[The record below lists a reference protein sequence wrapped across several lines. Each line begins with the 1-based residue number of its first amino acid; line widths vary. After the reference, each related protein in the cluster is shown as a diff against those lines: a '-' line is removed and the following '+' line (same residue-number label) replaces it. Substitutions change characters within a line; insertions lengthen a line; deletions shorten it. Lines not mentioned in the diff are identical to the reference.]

1 MALQGITL
9 TPAQQAKVD
18 SITAKT
24 RAQMPAMTPGTPP
37 SDADRQKM
45 MSLSTASLKEVRTVL
60 TPDQQAIYD
69 KNVAAI
75 QQQMQQRMQGGATP
89 ARRAGARRPRPN
101 PRRRPS
107 RKEPA
112 QSPDFIRNW
121 SAPDG
126 QRRTWSATRSAGA
139 FSGRTHRFSRTSN
152 TAGSP
157 RTQSPEWMQMFGS
170 KVTTMSSLS

>member
-1 MALQGITL
+1 MRIRLLTTTLALALGLALAPALSAQTPGGGPRGPGRMQAMALQGITL

-45 MSLSTASLKEVRTVL
+45 MSLSTASLKEIRTVL

-75 QQQMQQRMQGGATP
+75 QQQMQQRMQGGAMPATP
-89 ARRAGARRPRPN
+89 AT
-101 PRRRPS
+101 
-107 RKEPA
+107 PA
-112 QSPDFIRNW
+112 QP
-121 SAPDG
+121 
-126 QRRTWSATRSAGA
+126 ATPAK
-139 FSGRTHRFSRTSN
+139 
-152 TAGSP
+152 P
-157 RTQSPEWMQMFGS
+157 
-170 KVTTMSSLS
+170 

>member
-1 MALQGITL
+1 MRIRLLTTTAGLALGLALTPALSAQTPGGGPRGPGRMQAMALQGITL

-45 MSLSTASLKEVRTVL
+45 MSLSTASLKEIRTVL

-75 QQQMQQRMQGGATP
+75 QQQMQQRMQGGAMPATP
-89 ARRAGARRPRPN
+89 AT
-101 PRRRPS
+101 
-107 RKEPA
+107 PA
-112 QSPDFIRNW
+112 QP
-121 SAPDG
+121 
-126 QRRTWSATRSAGA
+126 ATPAK
-139 FSGRTHRFSRTSN
+139 
-152 TAGSP
+152 P
-157 RTQSPEWMQMFGS
+157 
-170 KVTTMSSLS
+170 

>member
-1 MALQGITL
+1 MRIRLLTTTVALALGLALAPALSAQTPGGGPRGPGRMQAMALQGITL

-45 MSLSTASLKEVRTVL
+45 MSLSTASLKEIRTVL

-75 QQQMQQRMQGGATP
+75 QQQMQQRMQGGAMPATP
-89 ARRAGARRPRPN
+89 AT
-101 PRRRPS
+101 
-107 RKEPA
+107 PA
-112 QSPDFIRNW
+112 QP
-121 SAPDG
+121 
-126 QRRTWSATRSAGA
+126 ATPAK
-139 FSGRTHRFSRTSN
+139 
-152 TAGSP
+152 P
-157 RTQSPEWMQMFGS
+157 
-170 KVTTMSSLS
+170 

>member
-1 MALQGITL
+1 MRFGILTSLAVGLAVTTTLSAQTPGGGPRGPGRMQAMALQGITL

-24 RAQMPAMTPGTPP
+24 RAQMPAMTPGNPP

-45 MSLSTASLKEVRTVL
+45 MSLSTASLKEIRTVL

-89 ARRAGARRPRPN
+89 ATPAVPGAQGAPAT
-101 PRRRPS
+101 
-107 RKEPA
+107 PA
-112 QSPDFIRNW
+112 QP
-121 SAPDG
+121 
-126 QRRTWSATRSAGA
+126 ATPAKPA
-139 FSGRTHRFSRTSN
+139 K
-152 TAGSP
+152 P
-157 RTQSPEWMQMFGS
+157 
-170 KVTTMSSLS
+170 

>member
-1 MALQGITL
+1 MRIRLLTTTLALALGLALAPALSAQTPGGGPRGPGRMQAMALQGITL

-45 MSLSTASLKEVRTVL
+45 MSLSTASLKEIRTVL

-89 ARRAGARRPRPN
+89 ATPAT
-101 PRRRPS
+101 
-107 RKEPA
+107 PA
-112 QSPDFIRNW
+112 QP
-121 SAPDG
+121 
-126 QRRTWSATRSAGA
+126 ATPAK
-139 FSGRTHRFSRTSN
+139 
-152 TAGSP
+152 P
-157 RTQSPEWMQMFGS
+157 
-170 KVTTMSSLS
+170 

>member
-1 MALQGITL
+1 MRIRFFTTTAALALGLSLAPALSAQTPGGGPRGPGRMQAMALQGITL

-45 MSLSTASLKEVRTVL
+45 MSLSTASLKEIRTVL

-89 ARRAGARRPRPN
+89 ATPAT
-101 PRRRPS
+101 
-107 RKEPA
+107 PA
-112 QSPDFIRNW
+112 QP
-121 SAPDG
+121 
-126 QRRTWSATRSAGA
+126 ATPAK
-139 FSGRTHRFSRTSN
+139 
-152 TAGSP
+152 P
-157 RTQSPEWMQMFGS
+157 
-170 KVTTMSSLS
+170 

>member
-1 MALQGITL
+1 MRIRLLTTTAGLALGLALTPALSAQTPGGGPRGPGRMQAMALQGITL

-45 MSLSTASLKEVRTVL
+45 MSLSTASLKEIRTVL

-89 ARRAGARRPRPN
+89 ATPAT
-101 PRRRPS
+101 
-107 RKEPA
+107 PA
-112 QSPDFIRNW
+112 QP
-121 SAPDG
+121 
-126 QRRTWSATRSAGA
+126 ATPAK
-139 FSGRTHRFSRTSN
+139 
-152 TAGSP
+152 P
-157 RTQSPEWMQMFGS
+157 
-170 KVTTMSSLS
+170 

>member
-1 MALQGITL
+1 MRIGLLTTTAALALGLALAPALSAQTPGGGPRGPGRMQAMALQGITL

-89 ARRAGARRPRPN
+89 ATPAVPGAQGAPAT
-101 PRRRPS
+101 
-107 RKEPA
+107 PA
-112 QSPDFIRNW
+112 QPA
-121 SAPDG
+121 AP
-126 QRRTWSATRSAGA
+126 AK
-139 FSGRTHRFSRTSN
+139 
-152 TAGSP
+152 P
-157 RTQSPEWMQMFGS
+157 
-170 KVTTMSSLS
+170 

>member
-1 MALQGITL
+1 MRIRLLTTTVALALGLALAPALSAQTPGGGPRGPGRMQAMALQGITL

-45 MSLSTASLKEVRTVL
+45 MSLSTASLKEIRTVL

-89 ARRAGARRPRPN
+89 ATPAT
-101 PRRRPS
+101 
-107 RKEPA
+107 PA
-112 QSPDFIRNW
+112 QP
-121 SAPDG
+121 
-126 QRRTWSATRSAGA
+126 ATPAK
-139 FSGRTHRFSRTSN
+139 
-152 TAGSP
+152 P
-157 RTQSPEWMQMFGS
+157 
-170 KVTTMSSLS
+170 

>member
-1 MALQGITL
+1 MRIRFLTTTAALALGLAFAPALSAQTPGGGPRGPGRMQAMALQGITL

-45 MSLSTASLKEVRTVL
+45 MSLSTASLKEIRTVL

-89 ARRAGARRPRPN
+89 ATPAT
-101 PRRRPS
+101 
-107 RKEPA
+107 PA
-112 QSPDFIRNW
+112 QP
-121 SAPDG
+121 
-126 QRRTWSATRSAGA
+126 ATPAK
-139 FSGRTHRFSRTSN
+139 
-152 TAGSP
+152 P
-157 RTQSPEWMQMFGS
+157 
-170 KVTTMSSLS
+170 